1 MSNKTQLSNN
11 NTQLASLIQT
21 LQGKATGGGG
31 GGGVETCT
39 ITLASGGPP
48 LPNDGDK
55 IIYTDA
61 TQTPQRV
68 VHQFGVPYEVV
79 KGSIVMF
86 YGSRFSY
93 PAMSLPTRIE
103 LVTEKVYF
111 VTGDATLEIL

>member
-1 MSNKTQLSNN
+1 MSNKTQLATN

-39 ITLASGGPP
+39 ITLKSSSPPIPGSSGT
-48 LPNDGDK
+48 

-79 KGSIVMF
+79 KGSIVVF
-86 YGSRFSY
+86 DGASFNY
-93 PAMSLPTRIE
+93 PMMNLPTGME
-103 LVTEKVYF
+103 LVESKVYF
-111 VTGDATLEIL
+111 VTGDATLTIT